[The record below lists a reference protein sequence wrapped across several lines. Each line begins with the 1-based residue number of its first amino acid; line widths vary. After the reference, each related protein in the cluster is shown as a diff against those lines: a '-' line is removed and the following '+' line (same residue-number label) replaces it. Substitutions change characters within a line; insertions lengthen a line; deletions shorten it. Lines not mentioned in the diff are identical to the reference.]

1 MTPQYGEAFTGVGVN
16 AAHINT
22 VLGLRDGSVGTAWA
36 TALATPSVG
45 HARFVVVKEPNQPVL
60 PMTLFVNK
68 ATIES
73 DRHGEM
79 TWVAGQRGVAQG
91 VERAT
96 AEGVI
101 SSFRLNE
108 LALIVA
114 VWVNPLANNDAE
126 VESNNADATYRA
138 LLMGNSA

>member
-114 VWVNPLANNDAE
+114 VWVNPLANDDAE